1 MAEKRMTVRQSI
13 VWHRLN
19 RVVLY
24 LIIAVLFVLV
34 AFPFYWMIV
43 TSLQPQEFVMNT
55 PPQLW
60 PKHGTWQNYIDA
72 WNSAPWIRYFAN
84 TLFVAAASTLLSLLT
99 SSMAAFAFA
108 SIDFRGKE
116 VLFNLVL
123 SVMMIPAATTLIP
136 NFLIIRTLGWYDK
149 FWALIIPFSTSVFGI
164 FLLRQ
169 YFMSTPKELWEAA
182 QIDGASRLRYFRS
195 IALPMAKPAI
205 VTIAINTFLGSWT
218 SFLWPTV
225 MTQSQDK
232 QLIEV
237 ALRNFLGEKGQ
248 QWSQLAAASVF
259 TTIPILVLFFFV
271 QRQFIEGI
279 GGGSVKG

>member
-1 MAEKRMTVRQSI
+1 MTSMRQSI
-13 VWHRLN
+13 FWN
-19 RVVLY
+19 RVTRVLLY
-24 LIIAVLFVLV
+24 LAIAVLFILV
-34 AFPFYWMIV
+34 VFPFYWMIV
-43 TSLQPQEFVMNT
+43 TSLQPQDAVFNV
-55 PPQLW
+55 PPQFW
-60 PKHGTWQNYIDA
+60 PRHVTFQNYIDA
-72 WNSAPWIRYFAN
+72 WNSAPWLRYFGN
-84 TLFVAAASTLLSLLT
+84 TLFVAVAATLISLVT
-99 SSMAAFAFA
+99 SSLAAFAFA
-108 SIDFRGKE
+108 CIDFRGKE

-149 FWALIIPFSTSVFGI
+149 FYALIIPFAASVFGI

-169 YFMSTPKELWEAA
+169 YFMSMPKELWEAA

-195 IALPMAKPAI
+195 IALPLAKPAI
-205 VTIAINTFLGSWT
+205 VTIAINSFLGSWT

-225 MTQSQDK
+225 MTQSQNK

-237 ALRNFLGEKGQ
+237 ALNAFLGEKGQ

-259 TTIPILVLFFFV
+259 TTIPIVVLFFFV

-279 GGGSVKG
+279 GGGGIKG

>member
-1 MAEKRMTVRQSI
+1 MTTMRQSI
-13 VWHRLN
+13 FWN
-19 RVVLY
+19 RVTRVLLY
-24 LIIAVLFVLV
+24 FSIAVLFILV
-34 AFPFYWMIV
+34 VFPFYWMIV
-43 TSLQPQEFVMNT
+43 TSLQPQDAVFNV

-60 PKHGTWQNYIDA
+60 PTHPTFQNYIDA
-72 WNSAPWIRYFAN
+72 WNAAPWLRYFGN
-84 TLFVAAASTLLSLLT
+84 TLFVAVAATLISLVT
-99 SSMAAFAFA
+99 SSLAAFAFA
-108 SIDFRGKE
+108 CINFKGKE
-116 VLFNLVL
+116 ALFSLVL

-149 FWALIIPFSTSVFGI
+149 FYALIIPFAASVFGI

-169 YFMSTPKELWEAA
+169 YFMSMPRELWEAA

-195 IALPMAKPAI
+195 IALPLAKPAI
-205 VTIAINTFLGSWT
+205 VTIAINSFLGSWT

-225 MTQSQDK
+225 MTQSQNK

-237 ALRNFLGEKGQ
+237 ALNSFLGEKGQ

-259 TTIPILVLFFFV
+259 TTIPIVILFFFV

-279 GGGSVKG
+279 GGGGIKG

>member
-1 MAEKRMTVRQSI
+1 MTTMRQS
-13 VWHRLN
+13 VLWN
-19 RVVLY
+19 RINRILLY
-24 LIIAVLFVLV
+24 LTIAVLFVLV
-34 AFPFYWMIV
+34 VFPFYWMIV
-43 TSLQPQEFVMNT
+43 TSLQPQDAVFSV

-60 PKHGTWQNYIDA
+60 PKHLTFQNYIDA
-72 WNSAPWIRYFAN
+72 WNSAPWLRYFGN
-84 TLFVAAASTLLSLLT
+84 TLFVASASTLISLAT
-99 SSMAAFAFA
+99 SSLAAFAFA
-108 SIDFRGKE
+108 CIDFKGKE
-116 VLFNLVL
+116 ALFSLVL

-149 FWALIIPFSTSVFGI
+149 FYALIIPFAASVFGI

-169 YFMSTPKELWEAA
+169 YFMSMPKELWEAA

-195 IALPMAKPAI
+195 IALPLAKPAI
-205 VTIAINTFLGSWT
+205 VTIAINSFLGAWT

-237 ALRNFLGEKGQ
+237 ALNSFLGEKGQ

-259 TTIPILVLFFFV
+259 TTIPIVILFFFV

-279 GGGSVKG
+279 GGGGIKG

>member
-1 MAEKRMTVRQSI
+1 MTTMRQSI
-13 VWHRLN
+13 FWNRFN
-19 RVVLY
+19 RVLLY
-24 LIIAVLFVLV
+24 LAIAALFILV
-34 AFPFYWMIV
+34 VFPFYWMIV
-43 TSLQPQEFVMNT
+43 TSLQPQDAVFSV

-60 PKHGTWQNYIDA
+60 PRHLTFQNYVDA
-72 WNSAPWIRYFAN
+72 WNAAPWLRYFGN
-84 TLFVAAASTLLSLLT
+84 TLFVAVASTLISLTT
-99 SSMAAFAFA
+99 SSLAAFAFA
-108 SIDFRGKE
+108 CIDFKGKE
-116 VLFNLVL
+116 ALFSLVL

-149 FWALIIPFSTSVFGI
+149 FYALIIPFAASVFGI

-169 YFMSTPKELWEAA
+169 YFMSMPKELWEAA

-195 IALPMAKPAI
+195 IALPLAKPAI
-205 VTIAINTFLGSWT
+205 VTIAINSFLGSWT

-225 MTQSQDK
+225 MTQSQNK

-237 ALRNFLGEKGQ
+237 ALNAFLGENGQ

-259 TTIPILVLFFFV
+259 TTVPIVVLFFFV

-279 GGGSVKG
+279 GGGGIKG

>member
-1 MAEKRMTVRQSI
+1 MTTMRQSI
-13 VWHRLN
+13 FWN
-19 RVVLY
+19 RVTRVLLY
-24 LIIAVLFVLV
+24 LAIAGLFILV
-34 AFPFYWMIV
+34 VFPFYWMIV
-43 TSLQPQEFVMNT
+43 TSLQPQDAVMNV

-60 PKHGTWQNYIDA
+60 PRHATFQNYIDA
-72 WNSAPWIRYFAN
+72 WNSAPWLRYFGN
-84 TLFVAAASTLLSLLT
+84 TLFVAVAATLISLAT
-99 SSMAAFAFA
+99 SSLAAFAFA
-108 SIDFRGKE
+108 CINFKGKE
-116 VLFNLVL
+116 VLFSLVL

-149 FWALIIPFSTSVFGI
+149 FYALIIPFAASVFGI

-169 YFMSTPKELWEAA
+169 YFMSMPKELWEAA

-195 IALPMAKPAI
+195 IALPLAKPAI
-205 VTIAINTFLGSWT
+205 VTIAINSFLGSWT

-225 MTQSQDK
+225 MTQSQNK

-237 ALRNFLGEKGQ
+237 ALNSFLGEKGQ

-259 TTIPILVLFFFV
+259 TTIPIVILFFFV

-279 GGGSVKG
+279 GGGGVKG

>member
-1 MAEKRMTVRQSI
+1 MMTMRQS
-13 VWHRLN
+13 VFWN
-19 RVVLY
+19 RVTRVLLY
-24 LIIAVLFVLV
+24 FSIAVLFILV
-34 AFPFYWMIV
+34 VFPFYWMIV
-43 TSLQPQEFVMNT
+43 TSLQPQDAVFNV

-60 PKHGTWQNYIDA
+60 PTHPTFQNYIDA
-72 WNSAPWIRYFAN
+72 WNAAPWLRYFGN
-84 TLFVAAASTLLSLLT
+84 TLFVAVAATLISLVT
-99 SSMAAFAFA
+99 SSLAAFAFA
-108 SIDFRGKE
+108 CINFKGKE
-116 VLFNLVL
+116 ALFSLVL

-149 FWALIIPFSTSVFGI
+149 FYALIIPFAASVFGI

-169 YFMSTPKELWEAA
+169 YFMSMPKELWEAA

-195 IALPMAKPAI
+195 IALPLAKPAI
-205 VTIAINTFLGSWT
+205 VTIAINSFLGSWT

-225 MTQSQDK
+225 MTQSQNK

-237 ALRNFLGEKGQ
+237 ALNSFLGEKGQ

-259 TTIPILVLFFFV
+259 TTIPIVILFFFV

-279 GGGSVKG
+279 GGGGIKG

>member
-1 MAEKRMTVRQSI
+1 MTAMRQS
-13 VWHRLN
+13 VFWN
-19 RVVLY
+19 RVNRVLLY
-24 LIIAVLFVLV
+24 LGIAVLFILV
-34 AFPFYWMIV
+34 VFPFYWMIV
-43 TSLQPQEFVMNT
+43 TSLQPQDAVFSV

-60 PKHGTWQNYIDA
+60 PKHMTFQNYIDA
-72 WNSAPWIRYFAN
+72 WNSAPWLRYFGN
-84 TLFVAAASTLLSLLT
+84 TLFVAVAATLISLAT
-99 SSMAAFAFA
+99 SSLAAFAFA
-108 SIDFRGKE
+108 CIDFRGKE

-149 FWALIIPFSTSVFGI
+149 FYALIIPFAASVFGI

-169 YFMSTPKELWEAA
+169 YFMSMPKELWEAA

-195 IALPMAKPAI
+195 IALPLAKPAI
-205 VTIAINTFLGSWT
+205 VTIAINSFLGSWT

-225 MTQSQDK
+225 MTQSQNK

-237 ALRNFLGEKGQ
+237 ALNAFLGEKGQ

-259 TTIPILVLFFFV
+259 TTIPIVILFFFV

-279 GGGSVKG
+279 GGGGIKG

>member
-1 MAEKRMTVRQSI
+1 MTTMRQSI
-13 VWHRLN
+13 FWNRFN
-19 RVVLY
+19 RVLLY
-24 LIIAVLFVLV
+24 LAVAALFILV
-34 AFPFYWMIV
+34 VFPFYWMIV
-43 TSLQPQEFVMNT
+43 TSLQPQDAVFSV

-60 PKHGTWQNYIDA
+60 PRHLTFQNYIDA
-72 WNSAPWIRYFAN
+72 WNAAPWLRYFGN
-84 TLFVAAASTLLSLLT
+84 TLFVAVASTLISLTT
-99 SSMAAFAFA
+99 SSLAAFAFA
-108 SIDFRGKE
+108 CINFKGKE

-149 FWALIIPFSTSVFGI
+149 FYALIIPFAASVFGI

-169 YFMSTPKELWEAA
+169 YFMSMPKELWEAA

-195 IALPMAKPAI
+195 IALPLAKPAI
-205 VTIAINTFLGSWT
+205 VTIAINSFLGSWT

-225 MTQSQDK
+225 MTQSQNK

-237 ALRNFLGEKGQ
+237 ALNAFLGENSQ

-259 TTIPILVLFFFV
+259 TTVPIVVLFFFV

-279 GGGSVKG
+279 GGGGIKG

>member
-1 MAEKRMTVRQSI
+1 MTTMRQSAF
-13 VWHRLN
+13 WN
-19 RVVLY
+19 RVNRAFLY
-24 LIIAVLFVLV
+24 LAIAVLFILV
-34 AFPFYWMIV
+34 VFPFYWMIV
-43 TSLQPQEFVMNT
+43 TSLQPQDAVMNV

-60 PKHGTWQNYIDA
+60 PRHVTFQNYIDA
-72 WNSAPWIRYFAN
+72 WNAAPWLRYFGN
-84 TLFVAAASTLLSLLT
+84 TLFVAVASTLISLLT
-99 SSMAAFAFA
+99 SSLAAFAFA
-108 SIDFRGKE
+108 CIDFKGKE
-116 VLFNLVL
+116 VLFSLVL

-149 FWALIIPFSTSVFGI
+149 FYALIIPFAASVFGI

-169 YFMSTPKELWEAA
+169 YFMSMPKELWEAA

-195 IALPMAKPAI
+195 IALPLAKPAI
-205 VTIAINTFLGSWT
+205 VTIAINSFLASWT

-225 MTQSQDK
+225 MTQSQNK

-237 ALRNFLGEKGQ
+237 ALNSFLGEKGQ

-259 TTIPILVLFFFV
+259 TTIPIVILFFFV

-279 GGGSVKG
+279 GGGGVKG

>member
-1 MAEKRMTVRQSI
+1 MTTMRQSI
-13 VWHRLN
+13 FWNRFN
-19 RVVLY
+19 RVLLY
-24 LIIAVLFVLV
+24 LAIAALFILV
-34 AFPFYWMIV
+34 VFPFYWMIV
-43 TSLQPQEFVMNT
+43 TSLQPQDAVFSV

-60 PKHGTWQNYIDA
+60 PRHLTFQNYIDA
-72 WNSAPWIRYFAN
+72 WNAAPWLRYFGN
-84 TLFVAAASTLLSLLT
+84 TFFVAVASTLISLTT
-99 SSMAAFAFA
+99 SSLAAFAFA
-108 SIDFRGKE
+108 CIDFKGKE
-116 VLFNLVL
+116 ALFSLVL

-149 FWALIIPFSTSVFGI
+149 FYALIIPFAASVFGI

-169 YFMSTPKELWEAA
+169 YFMSMPKELWEAA

-195 IALPMAKPAI
+195 IALPLAKPAI
-205 VTIAINTFLGSWT
+205 VTIAINSFLGSWT

-237 ALRNFLGEKGQ
+237 ALNAFLGENGQ

-259 TTIPILVLFFFV
+259 TTVPIVVLFFFV

-279 GGGSVKG
+279 GGGGIKG

>member
-1 MAEKRMTVRQSI
+1 MTTMRQSI
-13 VWHRLN
+13 FWN
-19 RVVLY
+19 RVTRVLLY
-24 LIIAVLFVLV
+24 FSIAVLFILV
-34 AFPFYWMIV
+34 VFPFYWMIV
-43 TSLQPQEFVMNT
+43 TSLQPQDAVFNV

-60 PKHGTWQNYIDA
+60 PTHPTFQNYIDA
-72 WNSAPWIRYFAN
+72 WNAAPWLRYFGN
-84 TLFVAAASTLLSLLT
+84 TLFVAVAATLISLVT
-99 SSMAAFAFA
+99 SSLAAFAFA
-108 SIDFRGKE
+108 CINFKGKE
-116 VLFNLVL
+116 ALFSLVL

-149 FWALIIPFSTSVFGI
+149 FYALIIPFAASVFGI

-169 YFMSTPKELWEAA
+169 YFMSMPKELWEAA

-195 IALPMAKPAI
+195 IALPLAKPAI
-205 VTIAINTFLGSWT
+205 VTIAINSFLGSWT

-225 MTQSQDK
+225 MTQSQNK

-237 ALRNFLGEKGQ
+237 ALNSFLGEKGQ

-259 TTIPILVLFFFV
+259 TTIPIVILFFFV

-279 GGGSVKG
+279 GGGGIKG

>member
-1 MAEKRMTVRQSI
+1 MTTMRQSI
-13 VWHRLN
+13 FWN
-19 RVVLY
+19 RVTRVLLY
-24 LIIAVLFVLV
+24 LAIAVLFILV
-34 AFPFYWMIV
+34 VFPFYWMIV
-43 TSLQPQEFVMNT
+43 TSLQPQDAVFNV
-55 PPQLW
+55 PPQFW
-60 PKHGTWQNYIDA
+60 PRHVTFQNYIDA
-72 WNSAPWIRYFAN
+72 WNSAPWLRYFGN
-84 TLFVAAASTLLSLLT
+84 TLFVAVAATLISLVT
-99 SSMAAFAFA
+99 SSLAAFAFA
-108 SIDFRGKE
+108 CIDFRGKE

-149 FWALIIPFSTSVFGI
+149 FYALIIPFAASVFGI

-169 YFMSTPKELWEAA
+169 YFMSMPKELWEAA

-195 IALPMAKPAI
+195 IALPLAKPAI
-205 VTIAINTFLGSWT
+205 VTIAINSFLGSWT

-225 MTQSQDK
+225 MTQSQNK

-237 ALRNFLGEKGQ
+237 ALNAFLGEKGQ

-259 TTIPILVLFFFV
+259 TTIPIVVLFFFV

-279 GGGSVKG
+279 GGGGIKG

>member
-1 MAEKRMTVRQSI
+1 MTTMRQS
-13 VWHRLN
+13 VLWN
-19 RVVLY
+19 RINRILLY
-24 LIIAVLFVLV
+24 LTIAVLFILV
-34 AFPFYWMIV
+34 VFPFYWMIV
-43 TSLQPQEFVMNT
+43 TSLQPQDAVFSV

-60 PKHGTWQNYIDA
+60 PKHLTFQNYVDA
-72 WNSAPWIRYFAN
+72 WNAAPWLRYFGN
-84 TLFVAAASTLLSLLT
+84 TLFVASASTLISLAT
-99 SSMAAFAFA
+99 SSLAAFAFA
-108 SIDFRGKE
+108 CIDFKGKE
-116 VLFNLVL
+116 ALFSLVL

-149 FWALIIPFSTSVFGI
+149 FYALIIPFAASVFGI

-169 YFMSTPKELWEAA
+169 YFMSMPKELWEAA

-195 IALPMAKPAI
+195 IALPLAKPAI
-205 VTIAINTFLGSWT
+205 VTIAINSFLGAWT

-237 ALRNFLGEKGQ
+237 ALNSFLGEKGQ

-259 TTIPILVLFFFV
+259 TTIPIVILFFFV

-279 GGGSVKG
+279 GGGGIKG

>member
-1 MAEKRMTVRQSI
+1 MTTMRQSI
-13 VWHRLN
+13 FWNRFN
-19 RVVLY
+19 RVLLY
-24 LIIAVLFVLV
+24 LAVAALFILV
-34 AFPFYWMIV
+34 VFPFYWMIV
-43 TSLQPQEFVMNT
+43 TSLQPQDAVFSV

-60 PKHGTWQNYIDA
+60 PRHLTFQNYIDA
-72 WNSAPWIRYFAN
+72 WNAAPWLRYFGN
-84 TLFVAAASTLLSLLT
+84 TFFVAVASTLISLTT
-99 SSMAAFAFA
+99 SSLAAFAFA
-108 SIDFRGKE
+108 CINFKGKE
-116 VLFNLVL
+116 ALFSLVL

-149 FWALIIPFSTSVFGI
+149 FYALIIPFAASVFGI

-169 YFMSTPKELWEAA
+169 YFMSMPKELWEAA

-195 IALPMAKPAI
+195 IALPLAKPAI
-205 VTIAINTFLGSWT
+205 VTIAINSFLGSWT

-225 MTQSQDK
+225 MTQSQNK

-237 ALRNFLGEKGQ
+237 ALNAFLGENSQ

-259 TTIPILVLFFFV
+259 TTVPIVVLFFFV

-279 GGGSVKG
+279 GGGGIKG

>member
-1 MAEKRMTVRQSI
+1 MTTMRQS
-13 VWHRLN
+13 VFWN
-19 RVVLY
+19 RVNRVLLY
-24 LIIAVLFVLV
+24 LGIAVLFILV
-34 AFPFYWMIV
+34 VFPFYWMIV
-43 TSLQPQEFVMNT
+43 TSLQPQDAVFSV

-60 PKHGTWQNYIDA
+60 PKHMTFQNYVDA
-72 WNSAPWIRYFAN
+72 WNSAPWLRYFGN
-84 TLFVAAASTLLSLLT
+84 TLFVAVASTLISLVT
-99 SSMAAFAFA
+99 SSLAAFAFA
-108 SIDFRGKE
+108 CINFKGKE
-116 VLFNLVL
+116 VLFSLVL

-149 FWALIIPFSTSVFGI
+149 FYALIIPFAASVFGI

-169 YFMSTPKELWEAA
+169 YFMSMPKELWEAA

-195 IALPMAKPAI
+195 IALPLAKPAI
-205 VTIAINTFLGSWT
+205 VTIAINSFLGSWT

-225 MTQSQDK
+225 MTQSQNK

-237 ALRNFLGEKGQ
+237 ALNSFLGEKGQ

-259 TTIPILVLFFFV
+259 TTIPIVVLFFFV

-279 GGGSVKG
+279 GGGGIKG

>member
-1 MAEKRMTVRQSI
+1 MTTMRQSI
-13 VWHRLN
+13 FWNRFN
-19 RVVLY
+19 RVLLY
-24 LIIAVLFVLV
+24 LAIAALFILV
-34 AFPFYWMIV
+34 VFPFYWMIV
-43 TSLQPQEFVMNT
+43 TSLQPQDAVFSV

-60 PKHGTWQNYIDA
+60 PRHLTFQNYIDA
-72 WNSAPWIRYFAN
+72 WNAAPWLRYFGN
-84 TLFVAAASTLLSLLT
+84 TLFVAVASTLISLTT
-99 SSMAAFAFA
+99 SSLAAFAFA
-108 SIDFRGKE
+108 CIDFKGKE
-116 VLFNLVL
+116 ALFSLVL

-149 FWALIIPFSTSVFGI
+149 FYALIIPFAASVFGI

-169 YFMSTPKELWEAA
+169 YFMSMPKELWEAA

-195 IALPMAKPAI
+195 IALPLAKPAI
-205 VTIAINTFLGSWT
+205 VTIAINSFLGSWT

-225 MTQSQDK
+225 MTQSQNK

-237 ALRNFLGEKGQ
+237 ALNAFLGENGQ

-259 TTIPILVLFFFV
+259 TTVPIVVLFFFV

-279 GGGSVKG
+279 GGGGIKG